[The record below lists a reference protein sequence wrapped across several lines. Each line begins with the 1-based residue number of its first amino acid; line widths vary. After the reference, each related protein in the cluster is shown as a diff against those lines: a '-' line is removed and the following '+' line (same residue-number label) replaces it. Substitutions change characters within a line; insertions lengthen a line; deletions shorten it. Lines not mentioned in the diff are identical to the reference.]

1 MQPIVHANTETL
13 SLRQLDELNALPKG
27 TSFRLFRRCEQQLEE
42 GRDFFYLPADERSQG
57 VRSDLR
63 HHSQSGTA
71 DAHGLRAHAADYPRR
86 ILITAAEGLAFLRF
100 NPLGHGGW

>member
-42 GRDFFYLPADERSQG
+42 GRDFFCLPADEHKALIN
-57 VRSDLR
+57 DLKA
-63 HHSQSGTA
+63 SGQIYATTVNLVLLTRTGYA
-71 DAHGLRAHAADYPRR
+71 RMQQ
-86 ILITAAEGLAFLRF
+86 ITRGAS
-100 NPLGHGGW
+100 

>member
-42 GRDFFYLPADERSQG
+42 GRDFFYLPADEHKALIN
-57 VRSDLR
+57 DLKA
-63 HHSQSGTA
+63 SGQIYATTVNLVLLTRTGYA
-71 DAHGLRAHAADYPRR
+71 RMQQ
-86 ILITAAEGLAFLRF
+86 ITRGA
-100 NPLGHGGW
+100 P